1 MGMTLTQEDYE
12 GMQLSFKHINK
23 QEHTII
29 RLLCFIILVV
39 FICNAIVFIYHLF
52 KVINLMLF

>member
-1 MGMTLTQEDYE
+1 MGTSLSQEDYE
-12 GMQLSFKHINK
+12 EMTLSFKHINR

-39 FICNAIVFIYHLF
+39 FICNATVFIYQLF